1 MKYSLLILS
10 IATITWFSME
20 SFTKKPITVAIEKV
34 SVTGGIKFD
43 HSTLAKAKT
52 EAQKSKKMIFIDVYT
67 TWCGPCK
74 EMAKTT
80 FMDEEVGEMFN
91 KKFVNLKIDAEN
103 DSDGAYIGTNFKV
116 NAYPTLLFLDE
127 NGNLLKKLV
136 GKQSK
141 EKLISIAESL

>member
-1 MKYSLLILS
+1 MKYSLIILGL
-10 IATITWFSME
+10 AAITWFSME
-20 SFTKKPITVAIEKV
+20 SFTKQSIASNIEKLAPA
-34 SVTGGIKFD
+34 GGIKFD

-52 EAQKSKKMIFIDVYT
+52 EAQNSKKLIFIDVYT

-80 FMDEEVGEMFN
+80 FTDEEVGELFN

-103 DSDGAYIGTNFKV
+103 DSDGAYIASNFKV

-127 NGNLLKKLV
+127 NGKLLKKLV

-141 EKLISIAESL
+141 EKLMSIAESL